1 MLPEHDRIVLPE
13 LGQVLIRELRRPED
27 EDAYLRFG
35 AEMAADDLRM
45 RFAVPIRWSVA
56 LAQRILMLDGTVFA
70 AFGEDGEILGV
81 GRLAGNE
88 VALAVRSELKRRGL
102 GRALLEHI
110 VHSALEHGIA
120 ELTGTVLAENRPML
134 ALAQLAGF
142 RITGSAGPT
151 VSVRLCLP

>member
-45 RFAVPIRWSVA
+45 RFAVPIRWSIA
-56 LAQRILMLDGTVFA
+56 LAQRMLMLDGTVFA

-88 VALAVRSELKRRGL
+88 VALAVRSKLKRRGL

-134 ALAQLAGF
+134 ALARVAGF
-142 RITGSAGPT
+142 RKTGVEGPV